1 MSDSSSRA
9 LDNLKFEE
17 EQRQIDCPIK
27 SDISY
32 RKMVD
37 SLYKLIT
44 LILNL
49 SILVC
54 MAVLLHRLGEP
65 ASIVQKNL
73 NSHIIKTA
81 GNTDELSKMVE
92 VINQRMTFLED
103 SVIIV
108 TQEQSNQ
115 ARFIYSTHPEGYKPT
130 IEGK

>member
-9 LDNLKFEE
+9 LDNLKF

-37 SLYKLIT
+37 NLYKLIT
-44 LILNL
+44 LILSL
-49 SILVC
+49 LMLLC
-54 MAVLLHRLGEP
+54 MIILLHRLGEP

-73 NSHIIKTA
+73 NAHIVET
-81 GNTDELSKMVE
+81 TDGTDKLSTMME
-92 VINQRMTFLED
+92 AMNQRMMFLED

-108 TQEQSNQ
+108 TQEQANQ
-115 ARFIYSTHPEGYKPT
+115 ARFIYNTHPEEYKST
-130 IEGK
+130 NKK